1 MEVSSFK
8 VSVYANVIHAKGAPS
23 GNCWGFVDGIVT
35 AVCRQ
40 GESQQIVYNVRKRL
54 SGITFPYVV
63 APNGLI
69 DILDGPYEG
78 KNDSMLADSN
88 LFEKLNNHFHTLH
101 GEPLCI
107 YGDSA

>member
-1 MEVSSFK
+1 M
-8 VSVYANVIHAKGAPS
+8 
-23 GNCWGFVDGIVT
+23 DGTVT

-40 GESQQIVYNVRKRL
+40 EESQQIVYNTRKRL
-54 SGITFPYVV
+54 NGIKFQYVV
-63 APNGLI
+63 ARNGLI

>member
-8 VSVYANVIHAKGAPS
+8 VFVYANVVHVKGAPLE
-23 GNCWGFVDGIVT
+23 NCWGFVDGTVT

-40 GESQQIVYNVRKRL
+40 EESQQIVYNTRKRL
-54 SGITFPYVV
+54 NGIKFQYVV